1 MARESLEPRQERSRE
16 SLRKLQKAT
25 AQVLGLHGVEG
36 TTIPRI
42 ARHAGLTPGAIY
54 RRFHDKDALLEAT
67 ILGILERQRE
77 RLRAGMT
84 PEMVRQIPLPVFAD
98 QIIDSMIVSYRANAA
113 LLHAIYQFCQARVNQ
128 PFWKKAARL
137 EIESFEHL
145 VDLFMTHRKEVRS
158 ANPRSAIA
166 TGLFMVGSTLF
177 KLLIEQGD
185 PKIWKDL
192 LPKDDQAL
200 RRELVHAFLAYLGV
214 EAKEK

>member
-1 MARESLEPRQERSRE
+1 MAQRGLEPQQERSRE
-16 SLRKLQKAT
+16 SLRRLQKAT

-42 ARHAGLTPGAIY
+42 ARHAGLTPGSIY

-67 ILGILERQRE
+67 ILGILEKQRE

-98 QIIDSMIVSYRANAA
+98 QIIDTMTVSYRANAA
-113 LLHAIYQFCQARVNQ
+113 LLHAIYQFGQARVNQ

-137 EIESFEHL
+137 EIETFEHL
-145 VDLFMTHRKEVRS
+145 VDLFLTHRKEVRS

-166 TGLFMVGSTLF
+166 MGLMMVSSTLF

-185 PKIWKDL
+185 SRIWKDL
-192 LPKDDQAL
+192 LPKDDQEL
-200 RRELVHAFLAYLGV
+200 RRELVRAFLAYLGV
-214 EAKEK
+214 ETNER